1 MVEHTRNAPI
11 SPGDL
16 VTQASFMQ
24 KFNLKSDLGPR
35 PPIIQL
41 QVLSE
46 KIAMYGLIFENFS
59 GYIKVWYY
67 ALSVV

>member
-1 MVEHTRNAPI
+1 
-11 SPGDL
+11 
-16 VTQASFMQ
+16 MQ

-46 KIAMYGLIFENFS
+46 KLAMYGLIFENFS

-67 ALSVV
+67 AISVV